1 MPEPLGYWFWL
12 SWVCGLV
19 FEEELSEPLGIILC
33 SFLIYLMSFDYLSGG
48 VILLIMLSS
57 VGFLFSH
64 DAAIN
69 GIEEIEIIEDKEII
83 ILFIFF
89 HLLIFF
95 RKFL

>member
-1 MPEPLGYWFWL
+1 MYY
-12 SWVCGLV
+12 
-19 FEEELSEPLGIILC
+19 
-33 SFLIYLMSFDYLSGG
+33 LIRFNYLSGG
-48 VILLIMLSS
+48 AILLIMLSS

-89 HLLIFF
+89 H
-95 RKFL
+95 